1 MATPRRRPQVEASTW
16 PTARPDEGLRRCP
29 QCHGLVVPGKQP
41 GTWITPVRGDV
52 HDCTAWR
59 ALLAALSEGA
69 PV

>member
-1 MATPRRRPQVEASTW
+1 MATRRRPQVEPSALRKT
-16 PTARPDEGLRRCP
+16 RPDEGLRVCP

-41 GTWITPVRGDV
+41 GAWITPVRGDV

-69 PV
+69 AV